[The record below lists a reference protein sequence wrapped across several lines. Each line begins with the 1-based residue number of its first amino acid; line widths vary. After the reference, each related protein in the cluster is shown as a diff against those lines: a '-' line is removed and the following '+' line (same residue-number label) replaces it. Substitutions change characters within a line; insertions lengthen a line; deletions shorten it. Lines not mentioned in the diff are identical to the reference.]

1 MAIYAETIIKRQTKS
16 LRRSLV
22 WLFVILILFQA
33 AVFAG
38 IIYFAWGES
47 LDKWAPEL
55 IISTLF
61 LVVGLVIALRI
72 INSQEKKTSTK
83 IQRSVT
89 KEMDTLLP
97 VQSRYESL
105 LAMTTAVGAT
115 LTPQRLLQVA
125 LDLCELKFNE
135 LGSTGTAYASAAL
148 LFDGQGLLKPV
159 AGAGLSDQDLETAL
173 SVDEGIIARSL
184 EKMEPTLS
192 DQLNQDQAI
201 ANLTAFKNSRT
212 GVCLPLRCGHDL
224 LGLIIL
230 GSPEA
235 IPLDGD
241 DVVLLNVIAGLTVP
255 ALQIDQL
262 HSQHTADM
270 WKILKAE
277 EAERLAM
284 ARTLRDGPAQ
294 QITGVAMR
302 LGFIHGNLVKNP
314 NQALIELKQMEAE
327 SSESAKGLREMAF
340 LLRPMLGLNEKG
352 LDQAIRE
359 IIQRIHKIGNL
370 QVAFSGGITDQ
381 TLADEVEII
390 VRYIVET
397 ALFWAQ
403 KHGRASRATLRLRL
417 EEDVF
422 TVRIE
427 DNGSDDGWF
436 LERKSRSIR
445 DLPMIIMR
453 ERARRIDGSLDVA
466 QGTGGGR
473 IVTLTVPLEK
483 HGVGHMG

>member
-16 LRRSLV
+16 LRRSLF
-22 WLFVILILFQA
+22 WLFVILILLQA
-33 AVFAG
+33 TAFTG

-55 IISTLF
+55 VISTLF
-61 LVVGLVIALRI
+61 LAVGLVIALRL
-72 INSQEKKTSTK
+72 INSQEKKTATK
-83 IQRSVT
+83 IQRAVT
-89 KEMDTLLP
+89 KEMDTMLS
-97 VQSRYESL
+97 VQNRFESL
-105 LAMTTAVGAT
+105 LAMTTAVGDT
-115 LTPQRLLQVA
+115 LNPQRLLQVA
-125 LDLCELKFNE
+125 LDLCETKFNE
-135 LGSTGTAYASAAL
+135 MGSTGTASAAL
-148 LFDGQGLLKPV
+148 LFDDQGLLKPV

-173 SVDEGIIARSL
+173 SIDEGIVARSL
-184 EKMEPTLS
+184 EKVEPTLS
-192 DQLNQDQAI
+192 DQLSQDQAI
-201 ANLTAFKNSRT
+201 ANLTAFKSSRT
-212 GVCLPLRCGHDL
+212 GVCLPLRRGRDL
-224 LGLIIL
+224 LGFIIL
-230 GSPEA
+230 GSPET
-235 IPLDGD
+235 IPFDGD
-241 DVVLLNVIAGLTVP
+241 EVVLLNAIAGLTVP
-255 ALQIDQL
+255 AIQIDQL
-262 HSQHTADM
+262 HSRHAANM
-270 WKILKAE
+270 WKILKTE

-302 LGFIHGNLVKNP
+302 LGFIHGNLAKNP
-314 NQALIELKQMEAE
+314 NQTLIELKQMEAE
-327 SSESAKGLREMAF
+327 SSESAKGLREIAF
-340 LLRPMLGLNEKG
+340 LLRPMLGLNEKS

-381 TLADEVEII
+381 TLADKVEII

-403 KHGRASRATLRLRL
+403 KHGRASRATVRLRF
-417 EEDVF
+417 EEGVF

-436 LERKSRSIR
+436 LERQSRSIR

-466 QGTGGGR
+466 QGQAGGR

-483 HGVGHMG
+483 YGQGHVG